1 MPRKAKPYWGPPW
14 MFRVGFVLFGVVL
27 GASVGFLFGG
37 EVGAF
42 VGACISGLIALDKS
56 S

>member
-1 MPRKAKPYWGPPW
+1 MPREVKPYWGPPW
-14 MFRVGFVLFGVVL
+14 VSRAGFVLFGLVV
-27 GASVGFLFGG
+27 GATIGYIFGG
-37 EVGAF
+37 EIGAL